1 MNTVV
6 TIRDAGRGDAAALA
20 GFNVA
25 MALETEDKRL
35 HPQTV
40 ERGVTALL
48 EAPEKGFYLVAD
60 VDGRAAGCLMVTFEW
75 SDWRDGDFWWI
86 QSVFVQPG
94 QRGKGVF
101 RALYREVRRRADT
114 HGGVCGL
121 RLYVEERNNN
131 ARQTYRRLGM
141 RRTGYLVMEQELAR

>member
-1 MNTVV
+1 MNTV
-6 TIRDAGRGDAAALA
+6 TIRDAGRGDAATLA

-25 MALETEDKRL
+25 MALETEDQRL

-40 ERGVTALL
+40 ERGVAALL
-48 EAPEKGFYLVAD
+48 AAPEKGFYLVAE

-94 QRGKGVF
+94 RRGQGVF
-101 RALYREVRRRADT
+101 RALYREVLRRAGLQ
-114 HGGVCGL
+114 GGVRGL
-121 RLYVEERNNN
+121 RLYVEERNGG
-131 ARQTYRRLGM
+131 AQQSYRRLGM
-141 RRTGYLVMEQELAR
+141 RRTGYLVMEQELAN